1 MNLIVII
8 IAILVVILFRYLR
21 SPTRIGKIGESRVAW
36 EIDRL
41 DVNNF
46 RVFNDLLLQHNE
58 ETCQIDH
65 IIISI
70 YGIFVIETKNYSGWI
85 FGNDSSDYWTQV
97 IYKTK
102 NKFRNPIKQNWSHI
116 CFLKTILRERASIK
130 YIPIV
135 AFAGNAE
142 LKAIKSDTLVT
153 YVDLLYQKI
162 MERCIDICMT
172 STEVNE
178 VSELIKTYSI
188 EKSNTNRYKHIEQIN
203 SKITEREKEK
213 QSMLCPLCGMQ
224 LVDRKGPY
232 GEFLGCSGYPNCK
245 YTRKY

>member
-135 AFAGNAE
+135 AFAGNADAGDG
-142 LKAIKSDTLVT
+142 LDAGAGYQCTIGCRCRRLSHLVICAG
-153 YVDLLYQKI
+153 DS
-162 MERCIDICMT
+162 RCIGGI
-172 STEVNE
+172 
-178 VSELIKTYSI
+178 
-188 EKSNTNRYKHIEQIN
+188 RP
-203 SKITEREKEK
+203 TEREGIVRRPSDR
-213 QSMLCPLCGMQ
+213 QRNQ
-224 LVDRKGPY
+224 VDGRVGR
-232 GEFLGCSGYPNCK
+232 GGIV
-245 YTRKY
+245 T